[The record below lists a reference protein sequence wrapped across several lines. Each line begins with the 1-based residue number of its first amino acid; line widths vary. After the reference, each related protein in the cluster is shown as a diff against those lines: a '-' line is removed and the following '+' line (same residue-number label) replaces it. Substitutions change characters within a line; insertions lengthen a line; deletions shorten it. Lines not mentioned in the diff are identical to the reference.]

1 MSATDNQL
9 KASRTARDAAKA
21 RLDARLDTVREA
33 LDGQS
38 VKDRVM
44 HDAIA
49 RVQGV
54 AEQSLD
60 VARQS
65 RWIIAATVA
74 ALLGWLFRRPAV
86 AAGKKAA
93 ERLSGIVARGEPRFT
108 MERLRRWTDRKAKR

>member
-1 MSATDNQL
+1 MSGADNHL
-9 KASRTARDAAKA
+9 KATRTARDEAKA
-21 RLDARLDTVREA
+21 RLEARFDTLRDALA
-33 LDGQS
+33 GQS
-38 VKDRVM
+38 VKDRVV
-44 HDAIA
+44 HDAIG
-49 RVQGV
+49 RLQGA

-74 ALLGWLFRRPAV
+74 TLLGWLLRRPAV

-93 ERLSGIVARGEPRFT
+93 ERMSAIAARGEPRFT